1 MAKTLPP
8 NGYAPFDGVP
18 MFRFQRFL
26 QAAILALAAF
36 SGSAQANCFGMN
48 LLDIMPAAERAALKA
63 VADKVPFAAGN
74 HWTAIRDGARMT
86 IIGTYHLE
94 DPRHTPVVT
103 AAAPLIKGAA
113 ALLVEAGPEEERA
126 LKDHMGRNPDV
137 IVITQG
143 PTLFQTLPKETW
155 DRLSTAMADRGIPA
169 FMAAKFKPWYV
180 TVMLSMPPCAL
191 SQMADKP
198 FGLDQQLIEVAE
210 AADVPIKALE
220 PFETLFTLFDTLT
233 PQEQVEMI
241 EQSLAL
247 EPSINDFSVTL
258 ADAYFDQQSRLM
270 WELMRHES
278 YAMPGYTRERV
289 DAEMARMEDVLMV
302 QRNRAWIPV
311 IEAAAKEGPLVVA
324 FGALHLSGEDGV
336 LNLLVKA
343 GWTIEPLA
351 LP

>member
-1 MAKTLPP
+1 MPP
-8 NGYAPFDGVP
+8 NGKAPFDGIP
-18 MFRFQRFL
+18 MHSFPRFL
-26 QAAILALAAF
+26 KAATLAFVALAGPAH
-36 SGSAQANCFGMN
+36 ANCFGLN

-63 VADKVPFAAGN
+63 AADKVPFASGN
-74 HWTAIRDGARMT
+74 HWTATRDGARMT

-94 DPRHTPVVT
+94 DPRHEPVVT
-103 AAAPLIKGAA
+103 AAAPLVKDAA

-126 LKDHMGRNPDV
+126 LKDHIGRNPEV
-137 IVITQG
+137 MVITQG
-143 PTLFQTLPKETW
+143 PTLFQTLPQETW

-191 SQMADKP
+191 SQMAATP
-198 FGLDQQLIEVAE
+198 RGLDKQLIEVAE

-220 PFETLFTLFDTLT
+220 PFDTLFSLFDTLT

-241 EQSLAL
+241 DQSLAL
-247 EPSINDFSVTL
+247 EPSISDFSVTL

-278 YAMPGYTRERV
+278 YAMPGYTKEEV
-289 DAEMARMEDVLMV
+289 DADMARMEDVLMV

-336 LNLLVKA
+336 LNLLQKA